1 MALMEWTAALQ
12 LGLTDIDAQ
21 HKKLVD
27 IINQLDDAISAG
39 QASQALGDI
48 FGSLLDSAKAHFEYE
63 ENMLKDKSYK
73 AYPAHKA
80 EHDALTEKLGFMHQA
95 YVADQAPDSQQ
106 VLMFLKIWLEDH
118 IMETDK
124 AYLPS
129 VT

>member
-27 IINQLDDAISAG
+27 IINQLDDAMNAG
-39 QASQALGDI
+39 QDSQTLGGI
-48 FGSLLDSAKAHFEYE
+48 LGQLLDSAKSHFAYE
-63 ENMLKDKSYK
+63 ENMLKDNNYK
-73 AYPAHKA
+73 AYPAHKS

-95 YVADQAPDSQQ
+95 YVDNQAPDNQQ
-106 VLMFLKIWLEDH
+106 VAMFLKIWLEDH

-124 AYLPS
+124 AYLS
-129 VT
+129 CLN